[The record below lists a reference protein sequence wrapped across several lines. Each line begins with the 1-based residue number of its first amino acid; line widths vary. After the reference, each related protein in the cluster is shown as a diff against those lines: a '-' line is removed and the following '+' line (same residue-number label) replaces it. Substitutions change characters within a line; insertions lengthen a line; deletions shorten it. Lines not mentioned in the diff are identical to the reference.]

1 MNILDL
7 LSDYLFLGST
17 GMEITVKT
25 ILFNLAVACLIS
37 GFIFLVYRGI
47 TRKTFYSLNF
57 NISLVAISVITCAIM
72 LAIQSNI
79 VLSLG
84 MVGALS
90 IVRFRTAIKD
100 PLDLIFLYWA
110 LSTGIVCGAGLAVI
124 AIVLSVIVACATFVL
139 QKYPRRKLSMIL
151 IVNSSR
157 LDNDQVI
164 RNIVQQHAKWYR
176 LKSKNVTPVSLDMI
190 LELEIDEES
199 PLIQELI
206 TTEGITSASIMSHDG
221 EITA

>member
-1 MNILDL
+1 MKIVDL
-7 LSDYLFLGST
+7 LSDYLFLGNSGVT
-17 GMEITVKT
+17 ITMKLIV
-25 ILFNLAVACLIS
+25 FNLFLTCVIS
-37 GFIFLVYRGI
+37 GFIFMIYRRI

-57 NISLVAISVITCAIM
+57 NISLVAIAVITCAIM

-110 LSTGIVCGAGLAVI
+110 LSVGIVCGAGLSAIAV
-124 AIVLSVIVACATFVL
+124 VLSVIVAFAIIVL
-139 QKYPRRKLSMIL
+139 QKYPRKKLSMIL
-151 IVNSSR
+151 IVNSSN
-157 LDNDQVI
+157 LSHDKMITETVKK
-164 RNIVQQHAKWYR
+164 HAKWFR
-176 LKSKNVTPVSLDMI
+176 LKSKNVTPHSLDMI

-199 PLIQELI
+199 ALVQELI
-206 TTEGITSASIMSHDG
+206 AMEGITSASILSHDG

>member
-1 MNILDL
+1 MNVLDL

-37 GFIFLVYRGI
+37 CFIFLVYRGI

-57 NISLVAISVITCAIM
+57 NISLVAIAVITCAIM

-124 AIVLSVIVACATFVL
+124 AIVLSVIVAAAIFLL
-139 QKYPRRKLSMIL
+139 QKYPRKKLSMIL
-151 IVNSSR
+151 IVNSTKQ
-157 LDNDQVI
+157 DNDRAICDTVK
-164 RNIVQQHAKWYR
+164 RHAKWYR
-176 LKSKNVTPVSLDMI
+176 LKSKNLTPHSLDMI
-190 LELEIDEES
+190 MELEIDEES
-199 PLIQELI
+199 PLVHELVAMD
-206 TTEGITSASIMSHDG
+206 GITSASILSHDG

>member
-1 MNILDL
+1 MNFLDL

-17 GMEITVKT
+17 GMQITVKT
-25 ILFNLAVACLIS
+25 ILFNLAVTCLIS
-37 GFIFLVYRGI
+37 AFIFLVYRGI

-57 NISLVAISVITCAIM
+57 NISLVAIAVITCAIM

-124 AIVLSVIVACATFVL
+124 AIVLSVIVAAAIFIL
-139 QKYPRRKLSMIL
+139 QQYPRKKLSMIL
-151 IVNSSR
+151 IVNSTR
-157 LDNDQVI
+157 LDNDKI
-164 RNIVQQHAKWYR
+164 ICDIVKQHAKWYR
-176 LKSKNVTPVSLDMI
+176 LKSKNVTAVSLDMI

-199 PLIQELI
+199 SLVHELI
-206 TTEGITSASIMSHDG
+206 AAEGITSASILSHDG

>member
-1 MNILDL
+1 MKVLEQ
-7 LSDYLFLGST
+7 LSDYLFLGSN
-17 GMEITVKT
+17 GMQITVKT
-25 ILFNLAVACLIS
+25 ILFNLFLACLIS
-37 GFIFLVYRGI
+37 CFIFLVYRNI

-57 NISLVAISVITCAIM
+57 NISLVAIAVITCAIM

-110 LSTGIVCGAGLAVI
+110 LSTGIVCGAGLSVI
-124 AIVLSVIVACATFVL
+124 AIVLSVIVAAAIFLL

-151 IVNSSR
+151 IINSTQ
-157 LDNDQVI
+157 LDNDSVI
-164 RNIVQQHAKWYR
+164 CETVKKYAKWFR
-176 LKSKNVTPVSLDMI
+176 VKSKNVTPHSLDMI
-190 LELEIDEES
+190 IELEIDEES
-199 PLIQELI
+199 TLIHELI
-206 TTEGITSASIMSHDG
+206 AMEGTLSASIMSHDG

>member
-1 MNILDL
+1 MKIIEL
-7 LSDYLFLGST
+7 LSDYLFLGSK
-17 GMEITVKT
+17 GLEISTKV
-25 ILFNLAVACLIS
+25 ILFNLMIACLIS

-57 NISLVAISVITCAIM
+57 NISLVAIAVITCAIM

-110 LSTGIVCGAGLAVI
+110 LSVGIVCGAGLAAIAVI
-124 AIVLSVIVACATFVL
+124 LSVIVAAAILLL
-139 QKYPRRKLSMIL
+139 QKYPRKKLSMIL
-151 IVNSSR
+151 IVNSSK
-157 LDNDQVI
+157 LDCDQII
-164 RNIVQQHAKWYR
+164 RDIVKKHAKWYR

-190 LELEIDEES
+190 LELEIEEES
-199 PLIQELI
+199 PLILELI
-206 TTEGITSASIMSHDG
+206 ALEGITAASIMSHDG

>member
-7 LSDYLFLGST
+7 LSDYLFLGSS
-17 GMEITVKT
+17 GMEITVKA
-25 ILFNLAVACLIS
+25 ILFNLAAACLIS
-37 GFIFLVYRGI
+37 CFIFLVYRGI

-57 NISLVAISVITCAIM
+57 NISLVAIAVITCAIM

-124 AIVLSVIVACATFVL
+124 AIVLSVIVAAAIFLL

-157 LDNDQVI
+157 LDSDKDICDAVK
-164 RNIVQQHAKWYR
+164 HYAKWFR
-176 LKSKNVTPVSLDMI
+176 LKSKNVTPHSLDMI
-190 LELEIDEES
+190 IELEIDEES
-199 PLIQELI
+199 PLIHELI
-206 TTEGITSASIMSHDG
+206 VMEGILSASIMSHDG

>member
-1 MNILDL
+1 MNVLEL
-7 LSDYLFLGST
+7 LSDYLFLGSS
-17 GMEITVKT
+17 GMEITIKT

-37 GFIFLVYRGI
+37 CFIFLVYRGI

-124 AIVLSVIVACATFVL
+124 AVVLSVIVAAAVFLL

-157 LDNDQVI
+157 LDNDKAICETVK
-164 RNIVQQHAKWYR
+164 HYAKWFR
-176 LKSKNVTPVSLDMI
+176 LKSKNVTPQSLDMI

-199 PLIQELI
+199 SLIHELI
-206 TTEGITSASIMSHDG
+206 AMEGILSASIMSHDG

>member
-1 MNILDL
+1 MSAIEL
-7 LSDYLFLGST
+7 LSDYLFLGSSS
-17 GMEITVKT
+17 MEITVKT
-25 ILFNLAVACLIS
+25 ILFSLAVTCVIS
-37 GFIFLVYRGI
+37 GFIFIVYRGI

-57 NISLVAISVITCAIM
+57 NISLVAIAVITCAIM

-110 LSTGIVCGAGLAVI
+110 LSTGIVCGTGLAVI
-124 AIVLSVIVACATFVL
+124 AIVLSVIVAAAIFLL
-139 QKYPRRKLSMIL
+139 QKYPRKKLSMIL
-151 IVNSSR
+151 IVNSTNK
-157 LDNDQVI
+157 DNDKRICETVKH
-164 RNIVQQHAKWYR
+164 HAKWYR
-176 LKSKNVTPVSLDMI
+176 IKSRNLTPFSLDMI
-190 LELEIDEES
+190 LELQVDEES
-199 PLIQELI
+199 TLIHDLI
-206 TTEGITSASIMSHDG
+206 EIEGITSASLLSHDG

>member
-124 AIVLSVIVACATFVL
+124 AIVLSVIVACAIFVL

>member
-1 MNILDL
+1 MKIVDL
-7 LSDYLFLGST
+7 LSDYLFLGNSGVT
-17 GMEITVKT
+17 ITMKLIV
-25 ILFNLAVACLIS
+25 FNLFLTCVIS
-37 GFIFLVYRGI
+37 GFIFMIYRRI

-57 NISLVAISVITCAIM
+57 NISLVAIAVITCAIM

-110 LSTGIVCGAGLAVI
+110 LSVGIVCGAGLSAIAV
-124 AIVLSVIVACATFVL
+124 VLSVIVAFAIIAL
-139 QKYPRRKLSMIL
+139 QKYPRKKLSMIL
-151 IVNSSR
+151 IVNSSN
-157 LDNDQVI
+157 LSHDKMITETVKK
-164 RNIVQQHAKWYR
+164 HAKWFR
-176 LKSKNVTPVSLDMI
+176 LKSKNVTPHSLDMI

-199 PLIQELI
+199 ALVQELI
-206 TTEGITSASIMSHDG
+206 AMEGITSASILSHDG

>member
-1 MNILDL
+1 MNVLDL
-7 LSDYLFLGST
+7 LSDYLFLGSM
-17 GMEITVKT
+17 GMEVTVKT
-25 ILFNLAVACLIS
+25 ILFNLAVSCLIS
-37 GFIFLVYRGI
+37 CFIFLVYRGI

-124 AIVLSVIVACATFVL
+124 AIILYVIVTAAIFLL

-151 IVNSSR
+151 IVNSTR
-157 LDNDQVI
+157 QDNDKAICELV
-164 RNIVQQHAKWYR
+164 RQHAKWYR
-176 LKSKNVTPVSLDMI
+176 LKSKNLTPHALDMI

-199 PLIQELI
+199 PLVHELMAMD
-206 TTEGITSASIMSHDG
+206 GITSASILSHDG